1 MGKGSVRR
9 KERDAMDDV
18 QIPAFDVSVVFA
30 GIEETDYFR
39 RDQDSPVD
47 AIAVGHY
54 LGVLPVAA
62 EEALDKAIS
71 QALDLA
77 DNDWFITQFALR
89 GTIRGELGQPFFL
102 IDPRKMSDGIE
113 RLIAIAGMGMPGS
126 FGVPELKILARE
138 LAWALG
144 RFGKRHLATVVIGS
158 GNGNLP
164 IAEAIPAWI
173 DGIRQAITGL
183 LEHQH
188 GKLQHLTF
196 VENDPLRVR
205 LIEDA
210 IVAEQSR
217 LKGTLDLRYTRMND
231 GMRTMLL
238 AESLKREQQKVEAQ
252 FDNTHGQLGARN
264 KEPIPTRITVWQH
277 ESTYFFAALTEGASI
292 PERPIEVD
300 PELVNEV
307 CDVLARE
314 ADMRKQFEH
323 GQFLAHLLLPED
335 LRRIVFSSMPVVMM
349 LDAKTAGIPWELM
362 AQPDI
367 DSHTRNNGSRQSKSN
382 DRAYLDL
389 YLSMGR
395 GFTRQLRT
403 TFSPAP
409 EPPPPPKRVMNVL
422 IVSNPGETS
431 QLQEAEKEG
440 EALKELFEKFND
452 EYKTSG
458 YKFDVLPLI
467 SPKKAKRW
475 MVLEELTLRPYDILH
490 FAGHGMYDPANPTSS
505 GWIFSG
511 DTKIT
516 ANELSRIG
524 RLPKFVFSNACES
537 GKHPGEASGRKP
549 TFSAPTFLEAF
560 FSRGI
565 SNLICTA
572 WRVRDD
578 AAHHFALGLY
588 SNLIG
593 LRKTDQGYKRIRSQS
608 VCMAMKAA
616 RNELA
621 ATSEGELCWGAYQH
635 YGNPYLRFFDEAIL
649 TGGLT
654 S

>member
-1 MGKGSVRR
+1 MNDG
-9 KERDAMDDV
+9 
-18 QIPAFDVSVVFA
+18 QIPRLDVSVVFA

-71 QALDLA
+71 QALQLA

-113 RLIAIAGMGMPGS
+113 RLIAITGMGIAGS

-158 GNGNLP
+158 GNGNIP
-164 IAEAIPAWI
+164 IADAIPAWI
-173 DGIRQAITGL
+173 DGVTQAVTGL
-183 LEHQH
+183 VEHQH
-188 GKLQHLTF
+188 GKLQHITF
-196 VENDPLRVR
+196 VENDPSRV
-205 LIEDA
+205 LSIEQA
-210 IVAEQSR
+210 ILAEQSR
-217 LKGTLDLRYTRMND
+217 LKQTLDLRYTAMNE
-231 GMRTMLL
+231 GMWTMLR
-238 AESLKREQQKVEAQ
+238 AESLKREQQKVEAR
-252 FDNTHGQLGARN
+252 FDRRPGPFEARN

-277 ESTYFFAALTEGASI
+277 ETTYFFAALTEGASI

-300 PELVNEV
+300 PQLVNEV
-307 CDVLARE
+307 CDVLAGE
-314 ADMRKQFEH
+314 DDMRKRYEH

-335 LRRIVFSSMPVVMM
+335 LRRIVFSPTPVVMM
-349 LDAKTAGIPWELM
+349 LDANTAGIPWELM
-362 AQPDI
+362 AQSDI
-367 DSHTRNNGSRQSKSN
+367 DSHSRHTERQPKSH
-382 DRAYLDL
+382 DAAYLNH
-389 YLSMGR
+389 YLSIGR

-422 IVSNPGETS
+422 IVGNPAETD
-431 QLQEAEKEG
+431 QLREAEKEG
-440 EALKELFEKFND
+440 LELKDLFDKFND

-458 YKFDVLPLI
+458 YRFEVLPLI

-490 FAGHGMYDPANPTSS
+490 FAGHGMYDPANPTRS

-511 DTKIT
+511 DSKIT

-537 GKHPGEASGRKP
+537 GKLATPAEAARRGP
-549 TFSAPTFLEAF
+549 IFSAPTFLEAF

-565 SNLICTA
+565 ANLVCTA

-578 AAHHFALGLY
+578 AARRFALRLY
-588 SNLIG
+588 GDLIG
-593 LRKTDQGYKRIRSQS
+593 LRRTEHGYERTRPQS
-608 VCMAMKAA
+608 MCMAMKAA

-621 ATSEGELCWGAYQH
+621 ESSAGELCWGAYQH

-649 TGGLT
+649 VGSTA